1 MNLLFNF
8 KKEKKTEIIYIIE
21 KENWS
26 IKWDGEY
33 ISNKINQQKKSKI
46 ISTTEIPSINS
57 RHKLIHF
64 GSQYMWIDWYE
75 LLPKNKN
82 YVVSFFHGKYSDSP
96 AVKQHIDS
104 FLKSQDSIYK
114 VTTASSLIHSE
125 TFELGYPKIKT

>member
-1 MNLLFNF
+1 MIFYFNKKKFIKYIKNIFKLFSYRLNLLLNLR
-8 KKEKKTEIIYIIE
+8 KEKKTEIIYIIE
-21 KENWS
+21 NENWS

-33 ISNKINQQKKSKI
+33 ISNKINQQKKSPI

-82 YVVSFFHGKYSDSP
+82 YVVSFFHVPCSP
-96 AVKQHIDS
+96 
-104 FLKSQDSIYK
+104 
-114 VTTASSLIHSE
+114 
-125 TFELGYPKIKT
+125 